1 MKLSAEAPAA
11 NCGGRFG
18 IKKRGGGAR
27 NPPRPAAAPSKT
39 IPKQKEHGK
48 TVLFAFYS

>member
-27 NPPRPAAAPSKT
+27 NTRALPPHPKISQSKKST
-39 IPKQKEHGK
+39 EKPCSLRF
-48 TVLFAFYS
+48 TLD

>member
-27 NPPRPAAAPSKT
+27 NTRAPPPHSKISQSKKST
-39 IPKQKEHGK
+39 EK

>member
-27 NPPRPAAAPSKT
+27 KSRAPPPTSKP
-39 IPKQKEHGK
+39 PKQKEHGK